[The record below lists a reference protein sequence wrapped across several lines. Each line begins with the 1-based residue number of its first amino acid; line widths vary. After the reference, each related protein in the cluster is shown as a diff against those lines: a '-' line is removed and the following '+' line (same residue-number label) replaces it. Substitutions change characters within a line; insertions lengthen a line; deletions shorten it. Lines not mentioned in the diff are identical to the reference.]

1 LIVNFA
7 SMNIWMMIANQLPTP
22 PSAPAR
28 VTIPGDSIQ
37 VGDLVMLLSPWKED
51 MGIAKVVTHVFENL
65 DINGIRR
72 IYVGLD
78 GEQRSWE
85 TEYIRVISSIKKNN

>member
-1 LIVNFA
+1 
-7 SMNIWMMIANQLPTP
+7 
-22 PSAPAR
+22 
-28 VTIPGDSIQ
+28 